1 MKKSK
6 KIVGHPHSAAFMKWG
21 ITGVNRLTGCRELVS
36 GAMPKELAV
45 ERCSSLMAIPARRR
59 PYLRLKVVQLPYE
72 EGSLNFKG
80 GGKSPLPLVVSDNEG
95 AAIFAPGID
104 NSATS

>member
-1 MKKSK
+1 
-6 KIVGHPHSAAFMKWG
+6 MKWG

-45 ERCSSLMAIPARRR
+45 ERRSSLMAIPARRR

-72 EGSLNFKG
+72 EGSLNFRG
-80 GGKSPLPLVVSDNEG
+80 GVKALFPLLFLITRERLSLHPESIILQHRNCC
-95 AAIFAPGID
+95 
-104 NSATS
+104 N